1 MIQNEQTQKPF
12 FAKFL
17 ESQQAAKETRTDSQQ
32 AQPWPIITI
41 PIGDM
46 DHTMKYPSD
55 NDEDIYI

>member
-1 MIQNEQTQKPF
+1 MTQNEFSKPF

-17 ESQQAAKETRTDSQQ
+17 ESQQPAKVTSTDKEQ
-32 AQPWPIITI
+32 AQPWPIITL

>member
-1 MIQNEQTQKPF
+1 MHQNEQFSKPF

-17 ESQQAAKETRTDSQQ
+17 ESQQAAKETTADNQR

>member
-1 MIQNEQTQKPF
+1 MTQNEKFQKPF

-17 ESQQAAKETRTDSQQ
+17 ESQQPAKETTDAQQ

-55 NDEDIYI
+55 NDEDVTI